1 MGSVLSFCRSKK
13 PPSRELTK
21 EERDHLILL
30 GTTAGGPGIIFDAI
44 ESGNIFDP
52 AHMERATAH
61 AAEWEQGISI
71 IGAAL
76 ERRTKIETLCQIG
89 SKMDGTPAPMTYR
102 QFKASVGDATPV
114 YGWLL
119 RVRACEHVAD
129 LPLGP
134 SVEDLYDA
142 VLTVSRALPRF
153 DAWIVRPG
161 SEPAKLSLNEE

>member
-1 MGSVLSFCRSKK
+1 MGSVFSCCPSKK
-13 PPSRELTK
+13 PGRELTK

-44 ESGNIFDP
+44 KSGNIFDP
-52 AHMERATAH
+52 AHMSRAMAH

-76 ERRTKIETLCQIG
+76 ERRTKIETLHQIG
-89 SKMDGTPAPMTYR
+89 SKMDGTPVPMMFR
-102 QFKASVGDATPV
+102 QFQTSVFDTTPV
-114 YGWLL
+114 DGWLL
-119 RVRACEHVAD
+119 RVQACEHVAD

-142 VLTVSRALPRF
+142 VLQVSRALPRF

-161 SEPAKLSLNEE
+161 LEPTKILLE